1 MAELRQIC
9 TELLMQKSTP
19 HENIVSISDCYCWND
34 ELYVRFDSSFECRL
48 WWSTWTAE
56 VWQVWLG
63 KKSTGR
69 KSILHTYVSVFSKQC
84 VWSQHSPH
92 SSRLGWIPS
101 YWLLDIKSDNI
112 LINGNGEVKLA
123 DFGFAVRV
131 TSQNE
136 QRKSKVGTP
145 FWMVSWTHS
154 RRGIHK

>member
-84 VWSQHSPH
+84 VWFTTLTTFIEVRMDSFLLT
-92 SSRLGWIPS
+92 SRYQIWQYS
-101 YWLLDIKSDNI
+101 H
-112 LINGNGEVKLA
+112 
-123 DFGFAVRV
+123 
-131 TSQNE
+131 
-136 QRKSKVGTP
+136 QRKRWGQIGRFRFCRSCYFPKWTAQIQGGNS
-145 FWMVSWTHS
+145 FLDVSWTHS

>member
-84 VWSQHSPH
+84 VWFTTLTTFIEVRMDSFLLT
-92 SSRLGWIPS
+92 SRYQIWQYS
-101 YWLLDIKSDNI
+101 H
-112 LINGNGEVKLA
+112 
-123 DFGFAVRV
+123 
-131 TSQNE
+131 
-136 QRKSKVGTP
+136 QRKRWGQIGRFRFCRSCYFPKWTAQIQGGNS
-145 FWMVSWTHS
+145 FLDVSLTQT